1 MTPMKQYKYMR
12 FKLANLPKDVI
23 KQYNWKYGFTKD
35 SYVYLKIRQGMY
47 ELPQAGILAQKQL

>member
-23 KQYNWKYGFTKD
+23 KQYKLRDMVAKYG
-35 SYVYLKIRQGMY
+35 YVYLKTRQGMY
-47 ELPQAGILAQKQL
+47 GLPQARILAQKQL